1 MATRSRRGFVPRRAR
16 RAAPAWGFIQITQTN
31 VAASAKLLLGSFI
44 LSNPP
49 LGETI
54 LRVRARI
61 SVQSDQVIAQEF
73 QIGAF
78 GMILVTDTA
87 LGIGLSAIPGP
98 ADDGGDD
105 GWFVHQA
112 IVQQSFSASQPNPV
126 VYDIDSKAMRKTE
139 DGYSIAIMVENSA
152 LAGAGGFQI
161 CTSVRLLAKLT
172 E

>member
-1 MATRSRRGFVPRRAR
+1 MARSARRGFVPRRTR
-16 RAAPAWGFIQITQTN
+16 RAAPAWGMIQITETI
-31 VAASAKLLLGSFI
+31 VAPSAKTLLGSFI

-54 LRVRARI
+54 LRTRVRL
-61 SVQSDQVIAQEF
+61 SVASDQAAAKEF
-73 QIGAF
+73 MIGAF

-105 GWFVHQA
+105 GWFVHQP
-112 IVQQSFSASQPNPV
+112 IVQQTLSTSQDV
-126 VYDIDSKAMRKTE
+126 HIYDVDSKAMRKVE

-152 LAGAGGFQI
+152 LAGVGGFKI

-172 E
+172 ES